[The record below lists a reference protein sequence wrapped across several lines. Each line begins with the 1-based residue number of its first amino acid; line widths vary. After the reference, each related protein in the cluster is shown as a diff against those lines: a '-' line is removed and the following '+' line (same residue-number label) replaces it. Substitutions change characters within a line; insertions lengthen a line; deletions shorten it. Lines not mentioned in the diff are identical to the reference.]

1 MVCGLHRGWGGGQV
15 DGGAWWGEQVMGSMR
30 FNETWWVG
38 GHATFGA
45 HEVGGLL
52 WTHAPFSKNYL
63 PLQGNFK
70 STKLITQY

>member
-1 MVCGLHRGWGGGQV
+1 VVYGLRGGWGGQYV
-15 DGGAWWGEQVMGSMR
+15 DGGAWWSEWAMGIIR

-38 GHATFGA
+38 GHGMFSA

-52 WTHAPFSKNYL
+52 WTSTPLFKNYL
-63 PLQGNFK
+63 SLQGNLK